1 MSDDKAEPQGAPA
14 QPRMEMIRKLAEDA
28 GYEVVEGV
36 LMPEGASLTTPA
48 AVQPVSAPSPV
59 IPDVLCL
66 DCGRPYPHGL
76 DVVLTKKQWRMIN
89 PDDGGVLCASC
100 MVNRASL
107 LPEVIGVDAYIV
119 FAPDYDTGS
128 DTVGKMLTA
137 LRLENADYCRETLEA
152 RHRIDKLESAL
163 RVAQVERDS
172 RKQEVRLE
180 EGQRQATLMALAHLA
195 VERPGWK
202 QMLSEIALK
211 MDNRD
216 AHGAP
221 ELFTKFIALHEP
233 NPERRL

>member
-1 MSDDKAEPQGAPA
+1 VSDDKAEPQGAPA

-128 DTVGKMLTA
+128 DTVGNMLTT

-152 RHRIDKLESAL
+152 RHRIDELESAL
-163 RVAQVERDS
+163 RVA

-202 QMLSEIALK
+202 HMLSEIALL
-211 MDNRD
+211 MDNR
-216 AHGAP
+216 GANGEP
-221 ELFTKFIALHEP
+221 ELFGRLHTLREK
-233 NPERRL
+233 ELQAK